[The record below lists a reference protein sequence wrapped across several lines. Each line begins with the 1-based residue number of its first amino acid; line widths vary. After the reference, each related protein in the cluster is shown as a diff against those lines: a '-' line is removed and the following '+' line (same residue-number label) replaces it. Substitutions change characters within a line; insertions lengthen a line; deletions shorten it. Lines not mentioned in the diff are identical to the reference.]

1 MLQSIKKF
9 FIKGTVLAVSAAVLG
24 MIPSFTSNADQ
35 GALGES
41 GISSLLSVLGNSYD
55 KKTVDSD
62 VMGIVVDQAAELE
75 IDFDISLYEEEY
87 ANFAIA
93 KVNDFVNVRAESNT
107 TSGIVGHM
115 YDGAVCE
122 IIERTE
128 EADGVWFKVVSGNV
142 EGYVRS
148 DYFTYGDEALEV
160 IEDYVKKVAVV
171 QCNALNVRSEASTDS
186 AVVGTVTAGDKLE
199 LSEEEDFKALKA
211 AENKEE
217 KIDEETTDEETA
229 DENTAN
235 EDGVSEDE
243 DSSDAEPEE
252 GTEAGEDSEDS
263 DTEDPEELKWVKVK
277 FTSEKEG
284 YVALNYVVIEESY
297 VTAKTI
303 EEEIA
308 EAEAKR
314 KAEEARRAAAAAA
327 VKEDTTIVGSAVTYS
342 SNAELRSSI
351 VEFAKQYVGMRY
363 VMGGQSLSG
372 GTDCSGFTCYVLAN
386 FGYSVG
392 RTPSSQFSS
401 AGRAVSLDQAQ
412 PGDII
417 CFGDGGCSHVALYIG
432 DGQIVHEANSRLG
445 CVISSINFMNIVGV
459 KNVID

>member
-1 MLQSIKKF
+1 MLQGIKKI
-9 FIKGTVLAVSAAVLG
+9 FIKGTVIVVFAAVLG
-24 MIPSFTSNADQ
+24 MVPSFTSNAET
-35 GALGES
+35 AESGES

-62 VMGIVVDQAAELE
+62 VMGIVVDQAAELD
-75 IDFDISLYEEEY
+75 IAFDISIYEEEY

-115 YDGAVCE
+115 YNGSVCE
-122 IIERTE
+122 ILERAE
-128 EADGVWFKVVSGNV
+128 EEDGVWFKVVSGNV

-148 DYFTYGDEALEV
+148 DFFTYGDEALEV
-160 IEDYVKKVAVV
+160 IEDYVKKVVVV

-186 AVVGTVTAGDKLE
+186 SVVGTVTAGDKLE

-217 KIDEETTDEETA
+217 A
-229 DENTAN
+229 
-235 EDGVSEDE
+235 VE
-243 DSSDAEPEE
+243 DSDSDEADSE
-252 GTEAGEDSEDS
+252 EAGSDDADEDSEDAE
-263 DTEDPEELKWVKVK
+263 TADPEEEELKWVKVRY
-277 FTSEKEG
+277 TSDKEG

-308 EAEAKR
+308 EAEAKK
-314 KAEEARRAAAAAA
+314 KAEEARLAAAAAA
-327 VKEDTTIVGSAVTYS
+327 LKEDTTIVGTAVTYS

-363 VMGGQSLSG
+363 VMGGQSLAG

-401 AGRAVSLDQAQ
+401 AGRAISLDQAQ

>member
-1 MLQSIKKF
+1 MLQGIKKI
-9 FIKGTVLAVSAAVLG
+9 FIKGTVIVVFAAVLG
-24 MIPSFTSNADQ
+24 MVPSFTSNAET
-35 GALGES
+35 AESGES

-62 VMGIVVDQAAELE
+62 VMGIVVDQAAELD
-75 IDFDISLYEEEY
+75 IAFDISIYEEEY

-115 YDGAVCE
+115 YNGSVCE
-122 IIERTE
+122 ILERAE
-128 EADGVWFKVVSGNV
+128 EEDGVWFKVVSGNV

-148 DYFTYGDEALEV
+148 DFFTYGDEALEV

-186 AVVGTVTAGDKLE
+186 SVVGTVTAGDKLE

-217 KIDEETTDEETA
+217 TVTDEAAETDETA
-229 DENTAN
+229 DT
-235 EDGVSEDE
+235 
-243 DSSDAEPEE
+243 EE
-252 GTEAGEDSEDS
+252 T
-263 DTEDPEELKWVKVK
+263 DTEDTTVEGEDAETADPEEEELKWVKVRY
-277 FTSEKEG
+277 TSDKEG

-308 EAEAKR
+308 EAEAKK

-327 VKEDTTIVGSAVTYS
+327 LKEDTTIVGTAVTYS

-363 VMGGQSLSG
+363 VMGGQSLAG

-401 AGRAVSLDQAQ
+401 AGRAISLDQAQ

>member
-1 MLQSIKKF
+1 MLQRVKNVL
-9 FIKGTVLAVSAAVLG
+9 IKGTIAAVSAAVLVA
-24 MIPSFTSNADQ
+24 IPSFTSNAEETTT
-35 GALGES
+35 GES

-62 VMGIVVDQAAELE
+62 VMSIVVDQAAELDIE
-75 IDFDISLYEEEY
+75 FDVSAYEEEY

-115 YDGAVCE
+115 YNGSVCE
-122 IIERTE
+122 ILERAE
-128 EADGVWFKVVSGNV
+128 EEDGTWFKVVSGNV

-148 DYFTYGDEALEV
+148 DFFTYGDEALEV
-160 IEDYVKKVAVV
+160 IEEYVKKVAVV
-171 QCNALNVRSEASTDS
+171 QCNALNVRAEASKD
-186 AVVGTVTAGDKLE
+186 AALVGTVTAGDKLE
-199 LSEEEDFKALKA
+199 LSEEEDFKALKT
-211 AENKEE
+211 AETKEE
-217 KIDEETTDEETA
+217 A
-229 DENTAN
+229 
-235 EDGVSEDE
+235 V
-243 DSSDAEPEE
+243 
-252 GTEAGEDSEDS
+252 
-263 DTEDPEELKWVKVK
+263 DTEDADADSDDAEETEATKDEDPADEDLEWVKVK
-277 FTSEKEG
+277 FTSDKEG

-314 KAEEARRAAAAAA
+314 KAEEARRAAQAQAI
-327 VKEDTTIVGSAVTYS
+327 KEDTTIVGNAVTYS
-342 SNAELRSSI
+342 TSGDVRASI
-351 VEFAKQYVGMRY
+351 VEYAKQFVGMKY

-372 GTDCSGFTCYVLAN
+372 GTDCSGFTCFVLAN

-392 RTPSSQFSS
+392 RTPSSQWSS
-401 AGRAVSLDQAQ
+401 AGRSISLDQAQ

-432 DGQIVHEANSRLG
+432 DGQIVHEANSRMG
-445 CVISSINFMNIVGV
+445 CIISNINFMNIVGV

>member
-1 MLQSIKKF
+1 MFKIFKANVKKMLQSLKKF

-217 KIDEETTDEETA
+217 KIDEET
-229 DENTAN
+229 
-235 EDGVSEDE
+235 EDGEASDE
-243 DSSDAEPEE
+243 DSSDAVPEE
-252 GTEAGEDSEDS
+252 GSEAGEDS

>member
-1 MLQSIKKF
+1 MPNIKKMLQRVKN
-9 FIKGTVLAVSAAVLG
+9 VLIQGAVAVVSAAILVTV
-24 MIPSFTSNADQ
+24 PSFTSNAEE
-35 GALGES
+35 ATSGES

-62 VMGIVVDQAAELE
+62 VMGIVVDQAAELDIE
-75 IDFDISLYEEEY
+75 FDISAYEEEY

-115 YDGAVCE
+115 YNGSVCE
-122 IIERTE
+122 ILERVDET
-128 EADGVWFKVVSGNV
+128 DGTWFKVVSGNV

-148 DYFTYGDEALEV
+148 DFFTHGDEALEV
-160 IEDYVKKVAVV
+160 IEEYVKKVAVV
-171 QCNALNVRSEASTDS
+171 QCNALNVRAEASKD
-186 AVVGTVTAGDKLE
+186 AALIGTVTAGDKLE
-199 LSEEEDFKALKA
+199 LSEEEDFNALKT
-211 AENKEE
+211 AETKEE
-217 KIDEETTDEETA
+217 EVTEEDADDADIEDADSEDTDSDDAEAEEDEET
-229 DENTAN
+229 
-235 EDGVSEDE
+235 
-243 DSSDAEPEE
+243 
-252 GTEAGEDSEDS
+252 
-263 DTEDPEELKWVKVK
+263 EDPAEEELKWVKVK

-303 EEEIA
+303 EEERA

-314 KAEEARRAAAAAA
+314 KAEEARLAAQAAAL
-327 VKEDTTIVGSAVTYS
+327 KEDTTIVGNAVTYS
-342 SNAELRSSI
+342 SSGDVRASI
-351 VEFAKQYVGMRY
+351 VEYAKQFVGMRY

-372 GTDCSGFTCYVLAN
+372 GTDCSGFTCFVLAN

-401 AGRAVSLDQAQ
+401 AGRSISLDQAQ

-432 DGQIVHEANSRLG
+432 DGQIVHEANSRMG
-445 CVISSINFMNIVGV
+445 CIISNVNFMNIVGV

>member
-1 MLQSIKKF
+1 MLQGIKKI
-9 FIKGTVLAVSAAVLG
+9 FIKGTVIAVFAAVLG
-24 MIPSFTSNADQ
+24 MIPSFTSNAETTES
-35 GALGES
+35 GES

-62 VMGIVVDQAAELE
+62 VMGIVVDQAAELD
-75 IDFDISLYEEEY
+75 IAFDISIYEEEY

-115 YDGAVCE
+115 YNGSVCE
-122 IIERTE
+122 ILERAE
-128 EADGVWFKVVSGNV
+128 EEDGVWFKVVSGNV

-148 DYFTYGDEALEV
+148 DFFTYGDEALEV
-160 IEDYVKKVAVV
+160 IEDYVKKVVVV

-186 AVVGTVTAGDKLE
+186 SVVGTVTAGDKLE

-217 KIDEETTDEETA
+217 AVEDSDSDEADSEEAGSDDADADSEDAETA
-229 DENTAN
+229 D
-235 EDGVSEDE
+235 
-243 DSSDAEPEE
+243 PEE
-252 GTEAGEDSEDS
+252 
-263 DTEDPEELKWVKVK
+263 EELKWVKVRY
-277 FTSEKEG
+277 TSDKEG

-308 EAEAKR
+308 EAEAKK
-314 KAEEARRAAAAAA
+314 KAEEARLAAAAAA
-327 VKEDTTIVGSAVTYS
+327 LKEDTTIVGTAVTYS

-363 VMGGQSLSG
+363 VMGGQSLAG

-401 AGRAVSLDQAQ
+401 AGRAISLDQAQ

>member
-1 MLQSIKKF
+1 MLQGIKKI
-9 FIKGTVLAVSAAVLG
+9 FIKGTVIVVFAAVLG
-24 MIPSFTSNADQ
+24 MVPSFTSNAETTES
-35 GALGES
+35 GES

-62 VMGIVVDQAAELE
+62 VMGIVVDQAAELD
-75 IDFDISLYEEEY
+75 IAFDISIYEEEY

-115 YDGAVCE
+115 YNGSVCE
-122 IIERTE
+122 ILERAE
-128 EADGVWFKVVSGNV
+128 EEDGVWFKVVSGNV

-148 DYFTYGDEALEV
+148 DFFTYGDEALEV
-160 IEDYVKKVAVV
+160 IEDYVKKVVVV

-186 AVVGTVTAGDKLE
+186 SVVGTVTAGDKLE

-217 KIDEETTDEETA
+217 AVEDSDSDEADSEEAGSDDADADSEDAETA
-229 DENTAN
+229 D
-235 EDGVSEDE
+235 
-243 DSSDAEPEE
+243 PEE
-252 GTEAGEDSEDS
+252 
-263 DTEDPEELKWVKVK
+263 EELKWVKVRY
-277 FTSEKEG
+277 TSDKEG

-308 EAEAKR
+308 EAEAKK
-314 KAEEARRAAAAAA
+314 KAEEARLAAAAAA
-327 VKEDTTIVGSAVTYS
+327 LKEDTTIVGTAVTYS

-363 VMGGQSLSG
+363 VMGGQSLAG

-401 AGRAVSLDQAQ
+401 AGRAISLDQAQ